1 MREINPKD
9 ITLFKRS
16 FTLATIIMLVALFF
30 NFILKWIIPTLVLSI
45 IIFLILKYITKLN
58 I

>member
-16 FTLATIIMLVALFF
+16 FTLATIIMLVILFF
-30 NFILKWIIPTLVLSI
+30 NFILKWIFPTLVLAVV
-45 IIFLILKYITKLN
+45 IFLILKYATKLN